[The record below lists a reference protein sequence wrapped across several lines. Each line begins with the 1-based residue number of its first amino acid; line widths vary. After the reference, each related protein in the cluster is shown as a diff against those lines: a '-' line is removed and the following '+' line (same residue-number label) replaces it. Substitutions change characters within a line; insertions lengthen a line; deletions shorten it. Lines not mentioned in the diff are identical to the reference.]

1 MNSLI
6 TFGRRNLNII
16 QLVLVVIVLSA
27 TIYSMNPRFLSAV
40 NLSNLLGQMVTLL
53 IVALGMTIVIINGEF
68 DISVGS
74 LVGLTGA
81 VMGWFMVVMPAAY
94 AMPFWAAN
102 PVLLMVLGIAVAL
115 LVGPALAVL
124 SGLLVT
130 QFLIPSFIV
139 TLGMLMIARSLTL
152 VVTGGQPIA
161 GIPDSLKAFGVS
173 RPIEI
178 PLPFSEIGLRLP
190 SIFLV
195 AVLVYVVGW
204 FVMNRMA
211 FGRKVYSVGAN
222 PTVARLAGINT
233 TKVKLKCFAIV
244 GLCASIAGVLNVMRI
259 GAVSPNSGQGLEFE
273 VIAAVVIGGTSLT
286 GGRGTVLGTVLGV
299 IIIVLIRNFL
309 NLARIDIFWQDF
321 ATGAIIMT
329 AVILNALQR
338 RISGA
343 PA

>member
-6 TFGRRNLNII
+6 AFSRRNLNTI
-16 QLVLVVIVLSA
+16 QLILVLLILSA
-27 TIYSMNPRFLSAV
+27 TIYSMNPRFLSVV
-40 NLSNLLGQMVTLL
+40 NISNLLGQMVTLL
-53 IVALGMTIVIINGEF
+53 IVALGMTIIIINGEF

-81 VMGWFMVVMPAAY
+81 VMGWILVVMPAAY
-94 AMPFWAAN
+94 AIPFWQAH
-102 PVLLMVLGIAVAL
+102 PVLLMVLGICTAL
-115 LVGPALAVL
+115 LVGPLLAIF

-130 QFLIPSFIV
+130 QFLIPCFIV

-152 VVTGGQPIA
+152 VVTGGQPVA
-161 GIPDSLKAFGVS
+161 GIPDSLKAFGVA
-173 RPIEI
+173 RPLDI
-178 PLPFSEIGLRLP
+178 PIPFADASLRLP
-190 SIFLV
+190 SVFLV

-204 FVMNRMA
+204 FLMNRMA
-211 FGRKVYSVGAN
+211 FGRKVYAVGAN

-233 TKVKLKCFAIV
+233 TQVKLKCFAIV

-273 VIAAVVIGGTSLT
+273 VIAAVVIGGTSLM
-286 GGRGTVLGTVLGV
+286 GGRGNVLGTVLGV

-343 PA
+343 TT

>member
-1 MNSLI
+1 MNPLI
-6 TFGRRNLNII
+6 AFGRRNLNTI
-16 QLVLVVIVLSA
+16 QLVLVLLILSA
-27 TIYSMNPRFLSAV
+27 TIYSMNPRFLSV
-40 NLSNLLGQMVTLL
+40 INLSNLLGQMVTLL

-81 VMGWFMVVMPAAY
+81 VMGWIMVAMPAAY

-102 PVLLMVLGIAVAL
+102 PVLLIVLGIGVSL
-115 LVGPALAVL
+115 LVGPLLAVF
-124 SGLLVT
+124 SGFLVT

-161 GIPDSLKAFGVS
+161 GIPEGLKAFGVA
-173 RPIEI
+173 RPLEI
-178 PLPFSEIGLRLP
+178 PIPFADAALRLP
-190 SIFLV
+190 SVFLV
-195 AVLVYVVGW
+195 AVVVYIIGW
-204 FVMNRMA
+204 FLMNRMA
-211 FGRKVYSVGAN
+211 FGRKVYAVGAN

-233 TKVKLKCFAIV
+233 TRVKLKCFAIV

-273 VIAAVVIGGTSLT
+273 VIAAVVIGGTSLM

-338 RISGA
+338 RVSGSTT
-343 PA
+343 

>member
-81 VMGWFMVVMPAAY
+81 VMGWFLVVMPAAY

-152 VVTGGQPIA
+152 VITGGQPIA

>member
-6 TFGRRNLNII
+6 IFSRRNLNTI
-16 QLVLVVIVLSA
+16 QLIIVLLVLGA
-27 TIYSMNPRFLSAV
+27 TIYSMNPRFLSV
-40 NLSNLLGQMVTLL
+40 INISNLLGQMVTML
-53 IVALGMTIVIINGEF
+53 IVALGMTIIIINGEF

-81 VMGWFMVVMPAAY
+81 VMGWILVVMPTAY
-94 AMPFWAAN
+94 ATTFWQSH
-102 PVLLMVLGIAVAL
+102 PILLIALGISVAL
-115 LVGPALAVL
+115 LVGPLLAVF
-124 SGLLVT
+124 SGMLVT

-152 VVTGGQPIA
+152 VVTSGQPIA
-161 GIPDSLKAFGVS
+161 GIPDSLKAFGVA
-173 RPIEI
+173 RPVEI
-178 PLPFSEIGLRLP
+178 PIPLADASLRLP
-190 SIFLV
+190 SVFLV
-195 AVLVYVVGW
+195 AVLVYIVGW
-204 FVMNRMA
+204 FLMNRMA
-211 FGRKVYSVGAN
+211 FGRKVYAVGAN
-222 PTVARLAGINT
+222 STVARLAGINT
-233 TKVKLKCFAIV
+233 TRVKLKCFAIV

-273 VIAAVVIGGTSLT
+273 VIAAVVIGGTSLM
-286 GGRGTVLGTVLGV
+286 GGRGNVLGTVLGV

-329 AVILNALQR
+329 AVILNALQQ

-343 PA
+343 NT

>member
-6 TFGRRNLNII
+6 IFGRRNLNII

>member
-1 MNSLI
+1 MNSVI
-6 TFGRRNLNII
+6 AFGRRNLNII
-16 QLVLVVIVLSA
+16 QLVLVVLILSA
-27 TIYSMNPRFLSAV
+27 TIYSMNPRFLSPV

-53 IVALGMTIVIINGEF
+53 IVSLGMTIVIINGEF

-74 LVGLTGA
+74 MVGLTGA
-81 VMGWFMVVMPAAY
+81 VMGWFMVAMPAAY
-94 AMPFWAAN
+94 TTPFWEAH
-102 PVLLMVLGIAVAL
+102 PVLLMVLGISAAL
-115 LVGPALAVL
+115 LVGPMLAVL

-161 GIPDSLKAFGVS
+161 GIPESLKAFGVS

-178 PLPFSEIGLRLP
+178 PLPIADVGLRLP

-195 AVLVYVVGW
+195 AVLVYVIGW

-233 TKVKLKCFAIV
+233 TKVKLQCFAIV
-244 GLCASIAGVLNVMRI
+244 GFCASIAGVLNVMRI

-273 VIAAVVIGGTSLT
+273 VIAAVVIGGTSLS

-338 RISGA
+338 RVSGA

>member
-1 MNSLI
+1 
-6 TFGRRNLNII
+6 
-16 QLVLVVIVLSA
+16 
-27 TIYSMNPRFLSAV
+27 
-40 NLSNLLGQMVTLL
+40 MVTLL
-53 IVALGMTIVIINGEF
+53 IVALGMTIIIINGEF

-81 VMGWFMVVMPAAY
+81 VMGWVLVVMPAAY
-94 AMPFWAAN
+94 ASPFWEAH
-102 PVLLMVLGIAVAL
+102 PILLIVVGIGGGLV
-115 LVGPALAVL
+115 VGPALAIL

-161 GIPDSLKAFGVS
+161 GIPEGLKAFGVS
-173 RPIEI
+173 RPVEI
-178 PLPFSEIGLRLP
+178 PIPFVDAGLRLP
-190 SIFLV
+190 AVFLV
-195 AVLVYVVGW
+195 AVLIYIAGW
-204 FVMNRMA
+204 FLMNRMA

-233 TKVKLKCFAIV
+233 TRVKLKCFAIV

-273 VIAAVVIGGTSLT
+273 VIAAVVIGGTSLM

-299 IIIVLIRNFL
+299 VIIVLIRNFL

-321 ATGAIIMT
+321 ATGAIIMM

-338 RISGA
+338 RVSGA
-343 PA
+343 SS